1 MRGGPR
7 GLSCRGHWQRR
18 RVAQPRGPFAAAAF
32 PEVRA
37 ISPRRFL
44 HVSTLLH
51 LVRHGSNDLLGRRLA
66 GRLPDV
72 HLNAQGLR
80 EARLTA
86 EILSDA
92 GIQHIV
98 SSPLPR
104 AMETAQPLAESLGL
118 PVEARE
124 AFIEVNFGLW
134 EGRSMADLE
143 ADLAWR
149 EFQRNPA
156 LRTYPGGESL
166 VDLQSRVVK
175 GLEKL
180 RREWPGK
187 AVALYAHGDVLKV
200 ALAWHLGMPLD
211 FFSRIVLSPA
221 SVSVVEISDGQ
232 ARVLGINQ
240 RHHLGP
246 GPAPAH

>member
-1 MRGGPR
+1 
-7 GLSCRGHWQRR
+7 
-18 RVAQPRGPFAAAAF
+18 
-32 PEVRA
+32 
-37 ISPRRFL
+37 
-44 HVSTLLH
+44 VSTLLH

-66 GRLPDV
+66 GRLPEV

-80 EARLTA
+80 EAELTA
-86 EILSDA
+86 EFLAGA

-104 AMETAQPLAESLGL
+104 AMETAHPLAKRLGL

-124 AFIEVNFGLW
+124 EFIEVNFGSW
-134 EGRSMADLE
+134 EGRAMADLE
-143 ADLAWR
+143 ADSAWR
-149 EFQRNPA
+149 AFQHNPS
-156 LRTYPGGESL
+156 LRTYAGGESL

-175 GLEKL
+175 GLENL

-187 AVALYAHGDVLKV
+187 AVALFTHGDVLKV

-211 FFSRIVLSPA
+211 FFSRIVVSPA
-221 SVSVVEISDGQ
+221 SVSVVEVSDGQ
-232 ARVLGINQ
+232 VRVLGINQ

-246 GPAPAH
+246 GPVPAH